1 MMRVD
6 AIVSVAHLLVSLQ
19 AGSSI
24 ETFVHLPSMKN
35 ASEPLQQMALTFS
48 EIKSRESRESITF
61 DRSTGAI
68 EGATAREKMLV
79 RAFQAGARVSSAWTH
94 RGFGIGCKMLRPM
107 LTKKV
112 MQVRLNDDAIFSYP
126 FGDEYWS
133 TILDRA
139 YCYEKDIDV
148 FFRNIADC
156 DYTFVDCGANF
167 GYWSTL
173 ISSRPY
179 GSHPSIAIEPSSNN
193 FAILKNNA
201 NINGNRFSLLKTA
214 IGEASGTAR
223 LSGCKHE
230 SMSIARGAND
240 DGEEVALISLDD
252 LMDRMN
258 LAQRRCVV
266 KLDVEGFEIEALKG
280 GQRLLLT
287 DCVVIC
293 EDHGNDRHHSVSRY
307 ILEETPL
314 NLYCYDPAL
323 GHYVRLL
330 DLSPLDRIKK
340 AVNRGYNVLATAS
353 SFWEGRILA
362 LNR

>member
-1 MMRVD
+1 MSVRR
-6 AIVSVAHLLVSLQ
+6 AVSR
-19 AGSSI
+19 
-24 ETFVHLPSMKN
+24 
-35 ASEPLQQMALTFS
+35 
-48 EIKSRESRESITF
+48 SR
-61 DRSTGAI
+61 
-68 EGATAREKMLV
+68 
-79 RAFQAGARVSSAWTH
+79 SSAKRVGSATVL
-94 RGFGIGCKMLRPM
+94 FCKMLRPM
-107 LTKKV
+107 LTKKA

-139 YCYEKDIDV
+139 YCYEKDIDL

-173 ISSRPY
+173 VSSRPY
-179 GSHPSIAIEPSSNN
+179 GNHPSIAIEPSSNN
-193 FAILKNNA
+193 FAVLKNNA
-201 NINGNRFSLLKTA
+201 NINGNRFSLLKIA
-214 IGEASGTAR
+214 IGEASGTAH

-230 SMSIARGAND
+230 SMSIACGVNN

-266 KLDVEGFEIEALKG
+266 KLDVEGVEIEALKG
-280 GQRLLLT
+280 GLGLLRT

>member
-1 MMRVD
+1 MQNLDESTR
-6 AIVSVAHLLVSLQ
+6 
-19 AGSSI
+19 
-24 ETFVHLPSMKN
+24 
-35 ASEPLQQMALTFS
+35 QMALK
-48 EIKSRESRESITF
+48 EIVSRDSRESILF

-68 EGATAREKMLV
+68 EGATARERMLV
-79 RAFQAGARVSSAWTH
+79 RALQAGARISSAWTH

-107 LTKKV
+107 LSKKS

-133 TILDRA
+133 TILDRK
-139 YCYEKDIDV
+139 YCYEKDIDL
-148 FFRNIADC
+148 FFRTIAGC

-179 GSHPSIAIEPSSNN
+179 GSHPSIAIEPSSSN
-193 FAILKNNA
+193 FAVLENNA

-258 LAQRRCVV
+258 LAQRRCIV
-266 KLDVEGFEIEALKG
+266 KLDVEGVEIEALKG

-293 EDHGNDRHHSVSRY
+293 
-307 ILEETPL
+307 
-314 NLYCYDPAL
+314 
-323 GHYVRLL
+323 
-330 DLSPLDRIKK
+330 
-340 AVNRGYNVLATAS
+340 
-353 SFWEGRILA
+353 
-362 LNR
+362 